1 MIVLSIGYFN
11 ERRIIMRY
19 RIEKDSLGE
28 LKVPAEVYY
37 GIQTLRSKDNFE
49 ITKRGICRQMIK
61 ALVIVKKAA
70 AKANLDAGLL
80 SDEVAKAIMLT
91 CDEILNGRLHGQFVT
106 DLIQGGAGT
115 SMNMNAN
122 EVIANRANEM
132 LGGNKGEYTFVHP
145 LDHVNCSQSTNDVIQ
160 TAGKLAI
167 IKQIKKTI
175 VELKKL
181 QNAFLDKGKEFYDVI
196 KIGRTHLQE
205 AVPMRLGQEFNA
217 FASVIGRNIKKLEA
231 SIDYLSEINMGAT
244 AIGTSINTSSKYL
257 KKIVFYINKFSGEEF
272 KGAKDLIDVTR
283 HLDAFVYTS
292 SNIKLMAT
300 SLSKIATDL
309 RLMAGIEEINLPI
322 MQPGSSIMP
331 GKFNPVIPE
340 MVNQVAFYI
349 MGLDVTVTTAST
361 SGELELNVFTPVILM
376 AIFEEIST
384 LRRAARTLR
393 ESCIEHLTVNLENIK
408 ETREHSVALATI
420 LSPYIGHDLACEIV
434 KEAKETKQSVREIV
448 KKRHLLS
455 DEKLDELLNLENMVA
470 PGNLKE
476 VAQIKLRNK

>member
-1 MIVLSIGYFN
+1 
-11 ERRIIMRY
+11 MRY

-70 AKANLDAGLL
+70 AKANLDAGLI
-80 SDEVAKAIMLT
+80 DEKIAKAIMLT

-132 LGGNKGEYTFVHP
+132 LGGDKGDYNFVHP

-167 IKQIKKTI
+167 IKQLKKTL

-181 QNAFLDKGKEFYDVI
+181 QNAFLDKGKEFKDII

-205 AVPMRLGQEFNA
+205 AVPITLGQEFNSY
-217 FASVIGRNIKKLEA
+217 ASVLGRNIKKVESA
-231 SIDYLSEINMGAT
+231 IDYLSEVNMGGT
-244 AIGTSINTSSKYL
+244 AIGTSINTNTKYL
-257 KKIVFYINKFSGEEF
+257 KKIVFYLNKFSGEEF
-272 KGAKDLIDVTR
+272 KIAKDLIDTTR
-283 HLDAFVYTS
+283 HLDCFVYTS
-292 SNIKLMAT
+292 SMVKLTAT

-309 RLMAGIEEINLPI
+309 RLMASSGINEISLPI

-340 MVNQVAFYI
+340 VVNQVAYYI
-349 MGLDVTVTTAST
+349 MGLDVTVSSAVEA
-361 SGELELNVFTPVILM
+361 GELELNVFSPVVLM
-376 AIFEEIST
+376 AIFEEVST
-384 LRRAARTLR
+384 RRRAARTLR
-393 ESCIEHLTVNLENIK
+393 ESCIEGLTCNKASDL
-408 ETREHSVALATI
+408 TEHSVALATV
-420 LSPYIGHDLACEIV
+420 LAHYIGHDKAYEI
-434 KEAKETKQSVREIV
+434 ATISKETNKSIKDLVIE
-448 KKRHLLS
+448 KGLLTQEQA
-455 DEKLDELLNLENMVA
+455 DTIFNIENMA
-470 PGNLKE
+470 NPSNLDDDIAKT
-476 VAQIKLRNK
+476 IRGK

>member
-1 MIVLSIGYFN
+1 
-11 ERRIIMRY
+11 MRY

-80 SDEVAKAIMLT
+80 DDKVAKAIMLT

-132 LGGNKGEYTFVHP
+132 LGGNKGEYNFVHP

-181 QNAFLDKGKEFYDVI
+181 QNSFLEKGKEFYDII

-217 FASVIGRNIKKLEA
+217 YASVIGRNIKKLEA
-231 SIDYLSEINMGAT
+231 SVDYLSEINMGAT
-244 AIGTSINTSSKYL
+244 ALGTGINTSPKYL
-257 KKIVFYINKFSGEEF
+257 KKIVFYISKFSGEEF
-272 KGAKDLIDVTR
+272 KAAKDLIDVTR

-292 SNIKLMAT
+292 SNIKMMAT
-300 SLSKIATDL
+300 TLSKIATDL
-309 RLMAGIEEINLPI
+309 RLMAGSSIEEINLPI

-340 MVNQVAFYI
+340 VVNQVAYYI
-349 MGLDVTVTTAST
+349 MGLDVTVSTAAAA
-361 SGELELNVFTPVILM
+361 GELELNVFTPVILM
-376 AIFEEIST
+376 SIFEEIST
-384 LRRAARTLR
+384 LRRATRTLR
-393 ESCIEHLTVNLENIK
+393 ESCIDNLTVNLENIN

-434 KEAKETKQSVREIV
+434 KEAKETKKSVREIV
-448 KKRHLLS
+448 TEKKLLS
-455 DEKLDELLNLENMVA
+455 PEKLDELLNLENMVT
-470 PGNLKE
+470 PGNLGDNTK
-476 VAQIKLRNK
+476 IK

>member
-1 MIVLSIGYFN
+1 
-11 ERRIIMRY
+11 MRY

-80 SDEVAKAIMLT
+80 DEKIAKAIMLT

-132 LGGNKGEYTFVHP
+132 LGGNKGDYNLVHP

-167 IKQIKKTI
+167 IKQLKKTL

-181 QNAFLDKGKEFYDVI
+181 QNAFLDKGKEFSNII
-196 KIGRTHLQE
+196 KIGRTHLQD
-205 AVPMRLGQEFNA
+205 AVPITLGQEFNA
-217 FASVIGRNIKKLEA
+217 YASVLARNIKKVE
-231 SIDYLSEINMGAT
+231 SCIDYLAEVNMGGT
-244 AIGTSINTSSKYL
+244 AIGTSINTNTKYL
-257 KKIVFYINKFSGEEF
+257 KKVVFYLNKFSGEEF
-272 KGAKDLIDVTR
+272 KSSKDLVDATR
-283 HLDAFVYTS
+283 HLDCFVYTS
-292 SNIKLMAT
+292 SMLKLTAT

-309 RLMAGIEEINLPI
+309 RLMASSSIDEISLPI

-340 MVNQVAFYI
+340 VVNQVAYYI
-349 MGLDVTVTTAST
+349 MGLDVTVTCAVEA
-361 SGELELNVFTPVILM
+361 GELELNVFSPVILM
-376 AIFEEIST
+376 AIFEQVST

-393 ESCIEHLTVNLENIK
+393 ESCIEGLTCNKVSDLTDHN
-408 ETREHSVALATI
+408 VALATVLAHYTSHDEAVEI
-420 LSPYIGHDLACEIV
+420 VELAKKTNRSVKDLAVEKGLLT
-434 KEAKETKQSVREIV
+434 KEQADII
-448 KKRHLLS
+448 
-455 DEKLDELLNLENMVA
+455 LNVENMANPSNINDDV
-470 PGNLKE
+470 
-476 VAQIKLRNK
+476 IKTAKGKLL